1 MPEDLFRIV
10 VTVGV
15 LLASIAF
22 LVQAFVAV
30 GLYRVI
36 RKMQEKVSPLI
47 EKGEI
52 VAARAAPVIEKA
64 GPLLDQARAVVQK
77 AGPVVEKAGPA
88 VEKATAILT
97 TTHQVMEDNRPK
109 IAEMFTEGAAIVKS
123 GREQVERVGSL
134 LNDAGDRARTR
145 IEQIDRTVDQTV
157 EQVEHIGDAVKS
169 AAMRPV
175 REVNGIANGIS
186 AAVST
191 LVRGSRRSSV
201 DHATQDE
208 EMFI

>member
-10 VTVGV
+10 VTVAV
-15 LLASIAF
+15 ALAAIAF

-30 GLYRVI
+30 ALYRVI
-36 RKMQEKVSPLI
+36 RKTQEKISPLI

-52 VAARAAPVIEKA
+52 VAARAVPVIEKA
-64 GPLLDQARAVVQK
+64 APLLDKARVVVEK
-77 AGPVVEKAGPA
+77 VGPVVEKAGPA
-88 VEKATAILT
+88 VEQVTAILT
-97 TTHQVMEDNRPK
+97 TTHQVMEDNRPRV
-109 IAEMFTEGAAIVKS
+109 AEMVADGAAIVKT
-123 GREQVERVGSL
+123 GREQVDRLGSL
-134 LNDAGDRARTR
+134 LHDASDRARTR
-145 IEQIDRTVDQTV
+145 LEQIDRTVDQTV
-157 EQVEHIGDAVKS
+157 EQVEHISETVKS

-175 REVNGIANGIS
+175 REVSGLANGIS

-191 LVRGSRRSSV
+191 LVHGSRRSSV